1 MNVFRYALI
10 SHLHSGWSN
19 GNAMYDR
26 AIQPNF
32 VADQTVC
39 CRWNEKTDFACLEFW
54 RTTSDRDV
62 IHNEDRTGIKNYAPA
77 RVMYYTAGM

>member
-19 GNAMYDR
+19 GNAMFEPY
-26 AIQPNF
+26 N
-32 VADQTVC
+32 QTSLPTKLC
-39 CRWNEKTDFACLEFW
+39 CRWNEKTDLHLELFW

-62 IHNEDRTGIKNYAPA
+62 ILNEDRTAIHIYAPA
-77 RVMYYTAGM
+77 RVMYNQAGM